1 MHSHPLDDPVVPK
14 ISRVRELSQAVFDTP
29 HGRELLHVWMVSA
42 GLSNYQPATTE
53 EERIRKD
60 ERQRFV
66 LSVINSLAMT
76 PDQIREAYLARAQ
89 AQYNAASTTKSYE

>member
-1 MHSHPLDDPVVPK
+1 MNFHPLDEPIQNKP
-14 ISRVRELSQAVFDTP
+14 SRVRELAQQVFDTP
-29 HGRELLHVWMVSA
+29 QGRELLHVWMISA